1 MWRGSGWTWWGGL
14 TDGHE
19 NRHSPR
25 PGGVFNCV
33 AETAT
38 EALSRENGDREVAHV
53 CWAFQAEEPLSHAWQ
68 TGAPRPTSMSPESAC
83 ATPSLGLFYWTSNSS
98 VRTFWKAL
106 KRYLL
111 LAHKFYFLELI
122 PGNKYADS
130 KNTLLRWLNV
140 QFIKRLATRSNC
152 CVRRLVALR
161 RTAHSTVPLSGIHG
175 VDGLMRKVTVFSR
188 WEEVAFYDAEI
199 DVHFSSLMAPNPVGK
214 HF

>member
-68 TGAPRPTSMSPESAC
+68 KGAPRPTSMSPESAC

-161 RTAHSTVPLSGIHG
+161 RTTHSTVPLSGIHS
-175 VDGLMRKVTVFSR
+175 VDGLMRK
-188 WEEVAFYDAEI
+188 ELQC
-199 DVHFSSLMAPNPVGK
+199 SLGEK
-214 HF
+214 K